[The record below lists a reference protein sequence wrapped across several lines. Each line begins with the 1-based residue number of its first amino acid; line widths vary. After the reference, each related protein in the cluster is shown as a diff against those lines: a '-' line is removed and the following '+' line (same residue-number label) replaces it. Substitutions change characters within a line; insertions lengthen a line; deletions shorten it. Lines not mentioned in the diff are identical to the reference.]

1 MNQSKMSESEL
12 KSKLKDSQIDFA
24 KMKLL
29 NEEKEKMQR
38 EI

>member
-12 KSKLKDSQIDFA
+12 KSKLKDSQIDLE

>member
-12 KSKLKDSQIDFA
+12 KSKLKDSQIDFE